1 MVDYYWSL
9 QPLTCTLYQKLIL
22 SFLGKTSQHFCIS
35 IFSASLFSLGW
46 CQSFLADTLLQFW
59 VQVLLPDS
67 AFLKQTFT
75 KFPLAAFFKIFLSKA
90 YGRPYFS
97 ICKDFDVVE
106 QKIVIQT
113 FVAPIKSNSATF
125 FDLLLEI
132 LYVLLFIYCSHNR

>member
-9 QPLTCTLYQKLIL
+9 KPLTCTLYQKLIL
-22 SFLGKTSQHFCIS
+22 LFLGKTSQHFCIS
-35 IFSASLFSLGW
+35 IFFLPFLLDW
-46 CQSFLADTLLQFW
+46 CQSFLADTLLQFC

-67 AFLKQTFT
+67 AFLEQTFT
-75 KFPLAAFFKIFLSKA
+75 KLALAAFFKILLSKA

-97 ICKDFDVVE
+97 ICNDFNGME
-106 QKIVIQT
+106 QKIIIRT
-113 FVAPIKSNSATF
+113 FVAPIKSPSTTY